1 MVGLRIRIAALI
13 CISIG
18 FACQPPP
25 RPAHPNILFI
35 MADDLGYGD
44 VYAFNPGSSIPTP
57 HIDRL
62 ASQGLSFTN
71 AHAPASVCTPTRYS
85 LLTGRYSWRSNRKK
99 GVTWVWEGP
108 MIDSGR
114 YTIGTMLQ
122 TAGYHTAC
130 IGKWHLGLDWPTR
143 DGLPAS
149 LENQGKNVDY
159 SSPIKNGPTERGF
172 DYYFG
177 QEVPSFPPHA
187 FIENERVTVEPSEW
201 LQAGEGGIPGAKAP
215 GWRYEDLMY
224 RITDK
229 SIGYIRER
237 TLRHPDRPFFLYLAL
252 SAPHTPIAPHE
263 NFQGKTQMGRYGDY
277 VFEMDHHVGHVLDLL
292 DSLGISEN
300 TLVFFSSDNGG
311 VNMDGLPYSSPV
323 GELVKN
329 QGHNSNGD
337 LRGMKSDAWEGG
349 HRIPFIARWP
359 GKIPAGAVSDALVS
373 QVDMMATFSAL
384 TGVRLPEQA
393 GEDSYNILPLLTG
406 ASEKV
411 RPALVT
417 QSGEGIL
424 SIQDKDWKLILCEGG
439 GGKWTTPGGLP
450 QLDSA
455 GGSPVW
461 KNVQLYRIGSD
472 RREET
477 DLADQYPEK
486 VRELMNLLKEYILGG
501 RSTPGNPLPTG
512 RAPLWREVEWVRQIE

>member
-1 MVGLRIRIAALI
+1 MQTQNGKPASRPLLIPTMVNSPKPIASNRNRVCLHRNIRFLNNNVTPKATAVVMKYFESSIQKGVTPSSRSRVVPPPMAVTKPTMYAPNQSMSFPEARRIPLIAKAKVPIRSKMVVIFPSASMYRVLNIVSKVKILIIHTFSYTLMVGLRIRIAALI

-215 GWRYEDLMY
+215 GW
-224 RITDK
+224 
-229 SIGYIRER
+229 
-237 TLRHPDRPFFLYLAL
+237 
-252 SAPHTPIAPHE
+252 
-263 NFQGKTQMGRYGDY
+263 
-277 VFEMDHHVGHVLDLL
+277 
-292 DSLGISEN
+292 
-300 TLVFFSSDNGG
+300 
-311 VNMDGLPYSSPV
+311 
-323 GELVKN
+323 
-329 QGHNSNGD
+329 
-337 LRGMKSDAWEGG
+337 
-349 HRIPFIARWP
+349 
-359 GKIPAGAVSDALVS
+359 
-373 QVDMMATFSAL
+373 
-384 TGVRLPEQA
+384 
-393 GEDSYNILPLLTG
+393 
-406 ASEKV
+406 
-411 RPALVT
+411 
-417 QSGEGIL
+417 
-424 SIQDKDWKLILCEGG
+424 
-439 GGKWTTPGGLP
+439 
-450 QLDSA
+450 
-455 GGSPVW
+455 
-461 KNVQLYRIGSD
+461 
-472 RREET
+472 
-477 DLADQYPEK
+477 
-486 VRELMNLLKEYILGG
+486 
-501 RSTPGNPLPTG
+501 
-512 RAPLWREVEWVRQIE
+512 